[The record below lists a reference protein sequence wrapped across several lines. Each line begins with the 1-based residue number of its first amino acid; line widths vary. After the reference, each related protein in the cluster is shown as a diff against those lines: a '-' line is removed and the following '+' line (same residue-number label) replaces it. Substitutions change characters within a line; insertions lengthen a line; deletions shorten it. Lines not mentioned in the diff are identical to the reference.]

1 MSTPTVSIVVPLYN
15 KAPYVERCVASI
27 RAQTLGDY
35 EVIVVDDGSTDSS
48 FDDFRRACEGDARF
62 VLLRQSNGGVSRA
75 RNVAIG
81 RARASLVAFLDAD
94 DEWDPGYLQA
104 IVDVA
109 ARHLDA
115 VVVGTGYTVIYDDSQ
130 TFVRRGAFDGHELV
144 PARAFFD
151 AWARLGNCPLFIGAT
166 AVRLDA
172 LRAVGGFEPG
182 MNLGE
187 ELLTFIRLLE
197 RGPVAFDD
205 RPLATYR
212 QSASGSLSTSPSV
225 AAIRMHRLLID
236 ELARQVKRGRC
247 PPAIHRRWLA
257 MHAGYLMQAG
267 ERAALLR
274 LLVESP
280 PGRLRLREWTR
291 AFLAVLGLRGLV
303 RRLLGRA

>member
-1 MSTPTVSIVVPLYN
+1 MTTPTVSIVVPLYN
-15 KAPYVERCVASI
+15 KAPFVERCVASI
-27 RAQTLGDY
+27 RAQSMGDF

-48 FDDFRRACEGDARF
+48 HDDFRRACEGDARF
-62 VLLRQSNGGVSRA
+62 VLLRQPNGGVSRA
-75 RNVAIG
+75 RNAAIA
-81 RARASLVAFLDAD
+81 RARAPLVAFLDAD
-94 DEWDPGYLQA
+94 DEWDPGYLRA
-104 IVDVA
+104 VVDVA
-109 ARHLDA
+109 ARHPDA
-115 VVVGTGYTVIYDDSQ
+115 VIVGTAYTVIYDDTQ
-130 TFVRRGAFDGHELV
+130 TFVRQGAFEGRELV
-144 PARAFFD
+144 PPREFFD

-166 AVRLDA
+166 AVRLDP
-172 LRAVGGFEPG
+172 LNAVGGFEPG

-212 QSASGSLSTSPSV
+212 QSATGSLSTSPSV
-225 AAIRMHRLLID
+225 AAIRKHRLLLD
-236 ELARQVKRGRC
+236 ELARQVQRGRC

-267 ERAALLR
+267 ERAELMR

-280 PGRLRLREWTR
+280 GHLKLREWFR
-291 AFLAVLGLRGLV
+291 AFLAVIGLRGIV